1 MSRKVLVGEFLH
13 ESGHQSYSEI
23 NRFAAMGD
31 SVLLGPNLPSY
42 VQAQPNYHLILELGP
57 IIRMGVRAGVGEG
70 LRFNKNN
77 KWF

>member
-1 MSRKVLVGEFLH
+1 
-13 ESGHQSYSEI
+13 
-23 NRFAAMGD
+23 MGD

-57 IIRMGVRAGVGEG
+57 IIRMEVRAGVGEG